1 MSWVHL
7 ESLQRN
13 TRGLFGKRTLRR
25 EAWRKEEPTTD
36 LVAVNSLHVLLCL
49 CNTVRAVVKRR
60 DAHWNKTSDCLPSA
74 GGGDDDDGLT
84 QQQRRICRRTL
95 DLMPAV
101 VIAGQQTMQVCQT
114 LFYDSRWNCS
124 SVLRAPQFTADLTQG
139 TITLFQF
146 IPYTGPHTR
155 YHTPFFSSSHT
166 QDLTQGTINA
176 FLLRFIPSTAH
187 NHLHGERSGNQ
198 FMLQSIVFVTASDTL
213 SLPHPFVI
221 YELWI
226 GGNSVPR
233 IVVIRAFG

>member
-1 MSWVHL
+1 M
-7 ESLQRN
+7 E
-13 TRGLFGKRTLRR
+13 KR
-25 EAWRKEEPTTD
+25 KPTTD

-139 TITLFQF
+139 TIHPLSVHPIHRTSHKVPYTLFQF
-146 IPYTGPHTR
+146 IPYTGPYTR
-155 YHTPFFSSSHT
+155 YHKRLSPSFHTIYSSQPPTRRTVWEPVHAPKYRFRDSIRYP
-166 QDLTQGTINA
+166 LPA
-176 FLLRFIPSTAH
+176 SSLR
-187 NHLHGERSGNQ
+187 HLR
-198 FMLQSIVFVTASDTL
+198 TL
-213 SLPHPFVI
+213 D
-221 YELWI
+221 
-226 GGNSVPR
+226 R
-233 IVVIRAFG
+233 R